1 MLEHFN
7 FNHNLD
13 DLVDAMG
20 FNQRDYRVAKMTVQY
35 EIITEILDLDNKD
48 ILIDSRKLGNRSIT
62 LERTLK
68 RLEGNI
74 AQQILSIYVFNL
86 AYQKTKESLKNIA
99 DMQDTIQNGGG
110 MSQFMEQNAKIEGE
124 SLQEALAKLGKMLSI
139 RPTMEVILLL
149 KETRGAYDKYI
160 AFTVDGVSFQ
170 DALEGDLTPKPKK
183 DEDDPIPESLG
194 DAFKEFLESR
204 KGKKESEPEPKKD
217 YGDIDD
223 IIKRALGD
231 TDEEEK

>member
-7 FNHNLD
+7 FNHDQD
-13 DLVDAMG
+13 DIVDAMG

-35 EIITEILDLDNKD
+35 EIITDMLDLDNKD
-48 ILIDSRKLGNRSIT
+48 ILLDSKHLGNRSMT

-74 AQQILSIYVFNL
+74 PQQLLSMYVFNL

-99 DMQDTIQNGGG
+99 DMQDTIQKGGG
-110 MSQFMEQNAKIEGE
+110 MSQFMEQDAKIEGE

-183 DEDDPIPESLG
+183 EEDDPMSESLG

-204 KGKKESEPEPKKD
+204 KGKQETKSEGKKH
-217 YGDIDD
+217 YEDIDD
-223 IIKRALGD
+223 IIKRALED
-231 TDEEEK
+231 TDEDEK